1 MNRTGGMQ
9 GLFPRSDPCET
20 GHGSRTGC
28 STCWLLSAPVGTLC
42 RLLWRE
48 CTPFSRK
55 PGEPLANLPAWVT
68 RETRV
73 IGTMPEA
80 AAVTPVTI
88 IRVSCH
94 NVLATQRLQQRF
106 RVCRVM
112 PISQA
117 SCRNLFCHIGLR
129 RPAQFRLFKRQPISP
144 SKVWRC
150 SKAPFLTAGGLVVCA
165 SRLLPRERR
174 FGDSG

>member
-1 MNRTGGMQ
+1 VRFSVAPATLNRTGGMQ

-55 PGEPLANLPAWVT
+55 PGEPLANLPACVT

-117 SCRNLFCHIGLR
+117 SCRNPLLHSEIYYLVKICRLVKCHTLT
-129 RPAQFRLFKRQPISP
+129 S
-144 SKVWRC
+144 
-150 SKAPFLTAGGLVVCA
+150 FL
-165 SRLLPRERR
+165 SMR
-174 FGDSG
+174 